1 MIGLVFS
8 CYSVAMVIFSPL
20 FKRLLDT
27 YGSKK
32 VLIVGLLS
40 EAIAMIVFGLFDY
53 IMDPDWYVGASMA
66 CRFLEGFG
74 NGCLNSGSA
83 NLLMTIFPA
92 KKLAKLNGILQTFTG
107 LGMLMGPIMGS
118 VLFQIGG
125 F

>member
-1 MIGLVFS
+1 
-8 CYSVAMVIFSPL
+8 MV
-20 FKRLLDT
+20 
-27 YGSKK
+27 
-32 VLIVGLLS
+32 
-40 EAIAMIVFGLFDY
+40 
-53 IMDPDWYVGASMA
+53 

-83 NLLMTIFPA
+83 NLLLNVFPA

-118 VLFQIGG
+118 VLFNIGG